1 MSGDA
6 NRLLRE
12 LLAEEPTGGL
22 SAAQLVRH
30 LVLQLMAVEGSL
42 KDYFLWSLQSPE
54 RVEGRVVN
62 LFPLP
67 LWYDDREALI
77 EILDEANVKGRPGQ
91 WRKRGDTKSKAAK
104 ALRGNGLRAWHGLI
118 VVALNHLYGDEAGA
132 QRPAPGSQA
141 TAPQEQAL
149 STLWELVKGFIDEKE
164 KGGVPRTSL
173 ENWEHAIDSLRI
185 SYTGEVIEKAVDLT
199 LEQVLPGL
207 PSVEHGASVDITE
220 VLPAYL
226 KEELLH
232 PERLL
237 LEPPQGKRPYP
248 RVRAAPGEWPKV
260 AKALFERGLVTP
272 VDRCPEL
279 EGEKLVNGS
288 FGVSKPDKHTE
299 SGLPVLRLIMDL
311 RATNYAMAQIDG
323 DVGSLTGASGFQR
336 IVIDSDE
343 ELLVSGEDLT
353 AAFYLFR
360 LPDIWAQYMVLEQP
374 VERAVLG
381 LPGEGQTL
389 LGICVLPMGWH
400 SAVGLMQSCHREIAL
415 RSRSLGGA
423 GLEPL
428 AEISR
433 NATFPDLDEYNGW
446 SIYLD
451 DTTILEKVSSAVV
464 AELEGK
470 PAEEQRQPRE
480 AYAWWGIPRNT
491 GKSLQR
497 CKQAERLGAL
507 IDGKAG
513 ILKTRSKRT
522 LDLVGLGSWIRSQ
535 GRVAKKAL
543 QVYAGKAVHILQFRR
558 CLFCIMDV
566 IFREIAQGG
575 EMVEVGPDL
584 SVEMVLLECLLP
596 LAQFDLKARVDPTVT
611 CSDASEH
618 GGGMCFASRL
628 TWAGREEAEKLAR
641 GEEALDV
648 QELDDAGVMQGEK
661 ILVVDLFSGLGG
673 LELAL
678 ERAGVK
684 PHHCIIVEKDSACR
698 RLLRRKFPGS
708 DFCGDIVKFN
718 EGMLKKALAKV
729 PGVTGIVVGG
739 GSPCQGLSRLSS
751 TRAHMDDERSA
762 LFYEATRIMEM
773 VEDLAESRQLWVLKF
788 LENVVADKED
798 VREISGALRIHPV
811 LVESGKLGRVRRP
824 RLYWLSW
831 PIGDPGDPSRG
842 QGDLYDVLRL
852 HAEPEP
858 VKCFLKPGTSWPAGE
873 EDPEL
878 RFPTFTRC
886 IPRSRPPPCP
896 AGLQTTDQ
904 VSQDRWRNDG
914 FRYPPYTYAEQF
926 MVKGSDDVLRPLC
939 AQEREVLMGFPRGYT
954 MSLLKK
960 VPEGAEEGRQAED
973 VRCAAIGNSFHV
985 NTVAAILDLAFSAA
999 KLKKLKGV
1007 QRIVSEFVESLEMP
1021 PEPALVKDETV
1032 SEPGEELL
1040 QREDEEMTLAAV
1052 EGLTEW
1058 EASEGSLLSEEQL
1071 MEQSKE
1077 LGTRLV
1083 SAFIRRQEMRGSDV
1097 RLDTGSL
1104 FRPDSFPR
1112 GSIDPWRW
1120 QWHVGLA
1127 YRFRHA
1133 EHINCLE
1140 LRAILAT
1147 FEWRCR
1153 SSAFSRCRALHLTD
1167 SVVSLSVAVK
1177 GRSSSRSLN
1186 KLLQRFCALQC
1197 AAGVYPVLGWVA
1209 SEDNP
1214 ADAPSRRY
1222 APHPKD

>member
-67 LWYDDREALI
+67 LWYDDRDALI

-207 PSVEHGASVDITE
+207 PSIEHGASVDITE

-248 RVRAAPGEWPKV
+248 RVRAAPGEWPKI

-279 EGEKLVNGS
+279 EGEKLVNGA

-343 ELLVSGEDLT
+343 DLLVSGEDLT

-381 LPGEGQTL
+381 LPGQGQTL

-415 RSRSLGGA
+415 RSRGLGGA

-470 PAEEQRQPRE
+470 PAEEQRQLRE
-480 AYAWWGIPRNT
+480 AYAWWGIPTNT

-535 GRVAKKAL
+535 ARVAKKAL
-543 QVYAGKAVHILQFRR
+543 QIYAGKAVHILQFRR

-596 LAQFDLKARVDPTVT
+596 LAQFDLKAKVDPTVT

-648 QELDDAGVMQGEK
+648 QELCDAGVMQGEK

-831 PIGDPGDPSRG
+831 PIGDPGTRRG
-842 QGDLYDVLRL
+842 ARV
-852 HAEPEP
+852 
-858 VKCFLKPGTSWPAGE
+858 
-873 EDPEL
+873 
-878 RFPTFTRC
+878 TFMMCLGCT
-886 IPRSRPPPCP
+886 
-896 AGLQTTDQ
+896 Q
-904 VSQDRWRNDG
+904 N
-914 FRYPPYTYAEQF
+914 
-926 MVKGSDDVLRPLC
+926 
-939 AQEREVLMGFPRGYT
+939 
-954 MSLLKK
+954 
-960 VPEGAEEGRQAED
+960 
-973 VRCAAIGNSFHV
+973 
-985 NTVAAILDLAFSAA
+985 
-999 KLKKLKGV
+999 
-1007 QRIVSEFVESLEMP
+1007 
-1021 PEPALVKDETV
+1021 
-1032 SEPGEELL
+1032 
-1040 QREDEEMTLAAV
+1040 
-1052 EGLTEW
+1052 
-1058 EASEGSLLSEEQL
+1058 LS
-1071 MEQSKE
+1071 
-1077 LGTRLV
+1077 
-1083 SAFIRRQEMRGSDV
+1083 
-1097 RLDTGSL
+1097 
-1104 FRPDSFPR
+1104 P
-1112 GSIDPWRW
+1112 
-1120 QWHVGLA
+1120 
-1127 YRFRHA
+1127 
-1133 EHINCLE
+1133 
-1140 LRAILAT
+1140 
-1147 FEWRCR
+1147 
-1153 SSAFSRCRALHLTD
+1153 
-1167 SVVSLSVAVK
+1167 
-1177 GRSSSRSLN
+1177 
-1186 KLLQRFCALQC
+1186 
-1197 AAGVYPVLGWVA
+1197 
-1209 SEDNP
+1209 
-1214 ADAPSRRY
+1214 
-1222 APHPKD
+1222 